1 MDLITSAVA
10 AAIAQGAPEAVAL
23 PYQRLKAAIGRL
35 TGASDVLAAIASL
48 EADPDS
54 QALRLALSKAVASAK
69 ISDDMAT
76 LFAAQALLEVLRPAD
91 SVSAPAHAAA
101 PAAPPA
107 ASIEKSALVS
117 NYAVVKVHFAT
128 DRQRDLG
135 KPATQRFSAERS
147 SSAGNGPG
155 NGPGNRHDNGAAISY
170 GQCEISIPR
179 DHRMG
184 ELESP
189 SLWRLE
195 FRADPARHVM
205 LLSAEVD
212 DPAHFFAALKEQIQ
226 ASAGKDAFIFVHG
239 YNVSFEDAARR
250 TGQMAYDLGFDG
262 APVFY
267 SWPSQGEVARYTVDE
282 NNIEWSTPHIRA
294 FLADFLQK
302 TDAAKVYLIG
312 HSMGNRGLARAVAD
326 LLAAQPQLAQK
337 ITEIILSAPDIDAA
351 IFKHDIAPQ
360 LAHARNPVTL
370 YASSQ
375 DLALAASK
383 AVHGYPRAG
392 DSGAGMLI
400 VAGVETIDATG
411 VDTSFMKHSYFAEKR
426 SALSDMFYLI
436 RNQARAD
443 QRFLDPVDTPAG
455 RYWTFKP

>member
-10 AAIAQGAPEAVAL
+10 AAIAYGAPDAAPEAVCL
-23 PYQRLKAAIGRL
+23 SYQRLKAAIGRL
-35 TGASDVLAAIASL
+35 AGATDVLAAIASL
-48 EADPDS
+48 EAAPGS
-54 QALRLALSKAVASAK
+54 AALRLALSKAVAAAK
-69 ISDDMAT
+69 IPDDMAT
-76 LFAAQALLEVLRPAD
+76 LFAAQALLEQLREPESAAPP
-91 SVSAPAHAAA
+91 VSA
-101 PAAPPA
+101 PA
-107 ASIEKSALVS
+107 ASIENSALVS

-135 KPATQRFSAERS
+135 KPAAQRFSGERS
-147 SSAGNGPG
+147 SAGGG
-155 NGPGNRHDNGAAISY
+155 GISY
-170 GQCEISIPR
+170 GQCDISIPR

-195 FRADPARHVM
+195 FRADPAKHVM
-205 LLSAEVD
+205 LLSAEVSD
-212 DPAHFFAALKEQIQ
+212 QAHFFAALTDQIQ
-226 ASAGKDAFIFVHG
+226 ASKGKNAFIFFHG

-294 FLADFLQK
+294 FLADFLAK
-302 TDAAKVYLIG
+302 TRAEKVYLIG
-312 HSMGNRGLARAVAD
+312 HSMGNRGLARACAE
-326 LLAAQPQLAQK
+326 LITEQPELAQRVA
-337 ITEIILSAPDIDAA
+337 EIILTAPDIDADV
-351 IFKHDIAPQ
+351 FQQEIAPR
-360 LAHARNPVTL
+360 LTAARHPVTL
-370 YASSQ
+370 YASSE

-383 AVHGYPRAG
+383 KVHGYARAG

-400 VAGVETIDATG
+400 LPGVETIDATG
-411 VDTSFMKHSYFAEKR
+411 VDTGFLKHSYFAEQR

-436 RNQARAD
+436 HDNRRAD
-443 QRFLDPVDTPAG
+443 QRFLDAVDTPKG
-455 RYWTFKP
+455 RYWSFRP